1 MDSNLSQPPV
11 PTLVDTGMHKED
23 QQATSSPTSLGVTSE
38 ARANPQLSSGMSA
51 FNLKEPIYSA
61 SFIIHSES
69 ASGNDASVAST
80 AEVDPGNYAPIDF
93 VPQQQDLESPKD
105 NPVIVVDD
113 SDEDEDDEVHATKN
127 VETKDTLVPKSS
139 SHRSSQIQEL
149 TNQVLILQSQMH
161 KLEAKKNKAE
171 AEAALLKAQTSFPNM
186 EQLNKLLVK
195 SLKSEF
201 SMILSTYDFSSSLPT
216 ELKDLPSKFNDLTEE
231 WELPSEF
238 LVMPSQVKMVQAKL
252 KTLDTLPSLLNK
264 VTNALNHF
272 AQAITSKK
280 TRGDSVPSAGQ
291 AGTQPAEGEK
301 NTNHAIISQVFQRI
315 AKKENLNKQQPKPT
329 STPTTPIITTTT
341 PQMYSLFPQSPPKGS
356 SQTEGEH
363 IKKDK
368 GKKVLFSEEAVKKST
383 ESDSDDDETYLF
395 RSMVESSRIKKKI
408 KEEDKAKATKRESD
422 VRKEELIDHLGLEVV
437 NKKGLITPKVYK
449 EDSTSE
455 IIPNFKAS
463 DLHLG
468 EWREVMKACPNRTG
482 KGWETIYK
490 QIGTRMDYIH
500 MTKAELGINLD
511 IPLSKQDPLD
521 KLNDLVN
528 KKRKHADDIHD
539 YFKANKRLKSSVQYK
554 DHLPGT
560 VLNEPVLG
568 MILFNSYH
576 RLDFVAIEEFRD
588 FSNTMLYIV
597 QEIFFR
603 LHQGPR
609 LDDHPRTFSS
619 LLLAE
624 INKRN
629 LNPFK

>member
-105 NPVIVVDD
+105 NPVIVVGD

-216 ELKDLPSKFNDLTEE
+216 KLKDIPSKFNDLTEE

-238 LVMPSQVKMVQAKL
+238 LVVPSQVKMVQAKL
-252 KTLDTLPSLLNK
+252 KTLDALPSLLNK

-272 AQAITSKK
+272 AQAIT
-280 TRGDSVPSAGQ
+280 
-291 AGTQPAEGEK
+291 
-301 NTNHAIISQVFQRI
+301 
-315 AKKENLNKQQPKPT
+315 
-329 STPTTPIITTTT
+329 TT
-341 PQMYSLFPQSPPKGS
+341 PQMQSPFPQSPPKGS

-368 GKKVLFSEEAVKKST
+368 GKKVLFSEEDMKEST
-383 ESDSDDDETYLF
+383 ESDSNDDETYLF
-395 RSMVESSRIKKKI
+395 GSMVESSRIKKKI
-408 KEEDKAKATKRESD
+408 KEEDKAEATKRESD
-422 VRKEELIDHLGLEVV
+422 VRKEDLIDLLGLEVV
-437 NKKGLITPKVYK
+437 NKYYNDKLQKGPITLKVYR
-449 EDSTSE
+449 EDGTSE

-463 DLHLG
+463 
-468 EWREVMKACPNRTG
+468 
-482 KGWETIYK
+482 
-490 QIGTRMDYIH
+490 TRMDYIH
-500 MTKAELGINLD
+500 MTKAELCINLD
-511 IPLSKQDPLD
+511 IPLSKQDLLD

-528 KKRKHADDIHD
+528 KNRKHDDDIHD

-560 VLNEPVLG
+560 VLNEPVLC

-576 RLDFVAIEEFRD
+576 RHDFVTIEEFRD

-603 LHQGPR
+603 LHQGPG
-609 LDDHPRTFSS
+609 LDDHARTFSS

-624 INKRN
+624 IDKRN
-629 LNPFK
+629 LNPLKQMRVIKQLRQ